1 MLHLFEKACVK
12 PVAGRA
18 LVVGSKLYPSKSVD
32 RRKRYADA
40 VGVDMADGDG
50 VDIVCNLEEPLPADI
65 GTFAHIDCLSV
76 LEHSKRPWLLAA
88 NLERLLD
95 DGGSIYLAVPFI
107 WRVHGY
113 PDDYW
118 RFTASGIR
126 ELFPNIKWKY
136 GAYVH
141 KNVSTEGEI
150 LTVEVEG
157 HRYYARTEVA
167 AFGYK

>member
-1 MLHLFEKACVK
+1 MLHLFEKACVA
-12 PVAGRA
+12 PVKGRT
-18 LVVGSKLYPSKSVD
+18 LVVGSKLYPTKMVD
-32 RRKRYADA
+32 RRKRYEDA
-40 VGVDMADGDG
+40 VGVDMAEGDG
-50 VDIVCNLEEPLPADI
+50 VDLVLNLEEPLFDDV
-65 GTFAHIDCLSV
+65 GKFSHIDCLSV
-76 LEHSKRPWLLAA
+76 LEHSRRPWLLAA
-88 NLERLLD
+88 NLERLLE
-95 DGGSIYLAVPFI
+95 DGGSIFVAVPFI

-141 KNVSTEGEI
+141 ANISREGEI
-150 LTVEVEG
+150 LTTNIKG
-157 HRYYARTEVA
+157 HQYYARTEFC